1 MRHRSDAPQPRR
13 AGLRGLVSRHPITSF
28 FAAAIGLS
36 WAAWTPYILSES
48 GLGIAHFNFPV
59 ILGSTQLSGVLPGA
73 YLGPILSAFLVTAAA
88 DGRPGLREWGGRLA
102 RWRVSWRWY
111 AGALIGVP
119 AAIAIASAALSDG
132 RVQAPTTAVIAAYL
146 PFLLLEMVTTG
157 LAEEPGWRD
166 FALPRLQRRFGPL
179 GATAILGP
187 LWGVWHLPLFLSEW
201 GGWPHVTWL
210 MPVEF
215 VAICCAFSV
224 VMTWVF
230 NRSGQSLPIA
240 MIAHT
245 SVNTFLS
252 AAWSPMFPT
261 LPAQDADNAFLLASA
276 AAAIA
281 ALAATRGRLGYRPG
295 PGHQPG
301 PVRRSLLA

>member
-1 MRHRSDAPQPRR
+1 MTLPSAVREPRQ
-13 AGLRGLVSRHPITSF
+13 AGPRGLIRRHPIVSF
-28 FAAAIGLS
+28 FAMAIGLS
-36 WAAWTPYILSES
+36 WAAWTPYVLSES

-88 DGRPGLREWGGRLA
+88 DGTPGLREWAGRLV
-102 RWRVSWRWY
+102 RWRVSWLWY

-119 AAIAIASAALSDG
+119 AALVIASTDLANG
-132 RVQAPTTAVIAAYL
+132 RVQAPTTAVLAAYL

-179 GATAILGP
+179 GATAVLGP
-187 LWGVWHLPLFLSEW
+187 LWGAWHLPLFLTEW
-201 GGWPHVTWL
+201 GGWPHVTPL

-215 VAICCAFSV
+215 VATCCVFSV
-224 VMTWVF
+224 VMTWAF
-230 NRSGQSLPIA
+230 NRSGESLPIA

-245 SVNTFLS
+245 SVNTFFS
-252 AAWSPMFPT
+252 IAWSPMFPT
-261 LPAQDADNAFLLASA
+261 LPAHDTTTVLLLTSA
-276 AAAIA
+276 GAAVVL
-281 ALAATRGRLGYRPG
+281 LAATRGRLGYRQARRPR
-295 PGHQPG
+295 PE
-301 PVRRSLLA
+301 PVRQGLAA